1 MTYGIY
7 FLFSLLLT
15 LVVELSVLFLVVRY
29 LLKIKIPVKEILY
42 WGILVNLFSLPY
54 LWFVFPLF
62 IWSRYYI
69 LIGEILVVL
78 IESVIFLRVFRIN
91 LKKALFLS
99 FLTNIASYFLG
110 IVVLKWN
117 RIIVLRMIKY
127 RRIRS
132 ENIFLTTDVLVVWFL
147 AL

>member
-110 IVVLKWN
+110 IVVLK
-117 RIIVLRMIKY
+117 
-127 RRIRS
+127 
-132 ENIFLTTDVLVVWFL
+132 
-147 AL
+147 